1 MKTRNVLIGL
11 LGLGLLIATPATAKA
26 DFGFSFRY
34 GGGYCGPRYYAAP
47 VVYSD
52 CAPVYYSSCAPVVY
66 RDCGPVVVRS
76 YPRYYGRGYYGGGY
90 YGRSVR
96 VYR

>member
-1 MKTRNVLIGL
+1 MKTRNAVIGL
-11 LGLGLLIATPATAKA
+11 LGLGMLLAMPATAKA

-47 VVYSD
+47 AYYSN
-52 CAPVYYSSCAPVVY
+52 CAPAYYSNCAPVY

-76 YPRYYGRGYYGGGY
+76 YPRYYARPYYGGRY